1 MPSTNSMS
9 YCGVLNCGR
18 IVATHHFV
26 ELLPYYSIFQFH
38 YVHCGG
44 SSNWIYL
51 WSHSCDDYLDVL
63 KSFTSVA
70 EADILNGHKRHLCVH
85 ALIVKMK
92 SNTRIHVDSPCQY
105 KHLSIS
111 GWLYMLEQACKR
123 RCRWSGPIVDYW
135 SGWWR
140 RTSWTH
146 ARQDVEGLLKLMPVP
161 KKDSLKNRIWTMMI

>member
-18 IVATHHFV
+18 IAATHHFV

-92 SNTRIHVDSPCQY
+92 SNTRIHVDSPCQP

-111 GWLYMLEQACKR
+111 G
-123 RCRWSGPIVDYW
+123 
-135 SGWWR
+135 
-140 RTSWTH
+140 
-146 ARQDVEGLLKLMPVP
+146 
-161 KKDSLKNRIWTMMI
+161 